1 MKLHVTLI
9 AFSIH
14 CHDIMTLNDNLMH
27 FPNILLRKSNLT
39 LNRIKGRQKKKPE
52 PARTNIL
59 KVVLN
64 PVLNRTTQSPMK
76 VKLVKNENSY
86 QRQ

>member
-1 MKLHVTLI
+1 
-9 AFSIH
+9 
-14 CHDIMTLNDNLMH
+14 MH
-27 FPNILLRKSNLT
+27 FPNILRRKSNLT
-39 LNRIKGRQKKKPE
+39 LNRIKGRQKKKLE

-86 QRQ
+86 